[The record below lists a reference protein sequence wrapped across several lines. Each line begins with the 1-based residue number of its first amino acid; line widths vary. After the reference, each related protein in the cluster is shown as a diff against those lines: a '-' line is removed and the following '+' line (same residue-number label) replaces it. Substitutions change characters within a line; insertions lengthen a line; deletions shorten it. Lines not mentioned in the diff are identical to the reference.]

1 MATPHI
7 AAEPGQIA
15 PLVLMPGDP
24 KRAARIAA
32 EYFSGVRL
40 VSDVRGIGVWTGAYQ
55 GTPITTMASGMG
67 LPSISIY
74 ATELYRCYGVQRIC
88 RVGTAGGLCE
98 DVRIRDIVVG
108 ATAHT
113 NNRISQLL
121 VPDVTMSLAASFDM
135 LRGAVERARS
145 KELRGGAKAH
155 VGALFS
161 SDFFYLSPAPV
172 INALAALGTLA
183 VEMEA
188 AGLYSC
194 ALQEGAEAL
203 AVCTISDQLSG
214 GAADLSSAERE
225 TLFADAVDVALAG
238 LFA

>member
-24 KRAARIAA
+24 RRAERIAT
-32 EYFSGVRL
+32 EYFSDVQL
-40 VSDVRGIGVWTGAYQ
+40 VSDVRGIGVWTGRYQ

-67 LPSISIY
+67 IPSISIY
-74 ATELYRCYGVQRIC
+74 ATELYRFYGVQRIC
-88 RVGTAGGLCE
+88 RVGTAGGLAAH
-98 DVRIRDIVVG
+98 VQIRDVVVG

-121 VPDVTMSLAASFDM
+121 VPDATVSLTASFDM
-135 LRGAVERARS
+135 LRGAIDRARS
-145 KELRGGAKAH
+145 KQRDGGATAH

-161 SDFFYLSPAPV
+161 SDFFYLSEAATSE
-172 INALAALGTLA
+172 ALAKVGTLA

-194 ALQEGAEAL
+194 ALQEGGEAL
-203 AVCTISDQLSG
+203 AVCTISDLLSG
-214 GAADLSSAERE
+214 GGTNLSSAERE
-225 TLFADAVDVALAG
+225 TLFADALDVALAG
-238 LFA
+238 LLA